1 MRPTAQYWIDTLQ
14 MTTHV
19 EGGAFK
25 ETYRAKDTIPKSALS
40 AAFAGDRNFS
50 TAIYFLLQQAQF
62 SALHRISADEV
73 WHFYEGD
80 PLEVIEIK
88 PSGELTIHLL
98 GRNPEAGEVFQCVIE
113 AGSWFGSRV
122 AAKGEYS
129 LVGCTVAPGFDF
141 ADFELAKRDSLLNE
155 FPQYP
160 TLIEQLTY

>member
-1 MRPTAQYWIDTLQ
+1 MRPSAQYWIDTLQ

-25 ETYRAKDTIPKSALS
+25 ETYRAKGSIAKSALS
-40 AAFAGDRNFS
+40 TGFAGDRNYS
-50 TAIYFLLQQAQF
+50 TAIYFLLQQGQF

-80 PLEVIEIK
+80 SLEIIEIK

-113 AGSWFGSRV
+113 GGSWFGSRV
-122 AAKGEYS
+122 AARGEYS

-141 ADFELAKRDSLLNE
+141 ADFELANRDSLLNE
-155 FPQYP
+155 FPQHH

>member
-19 EGGAFK
+19 EGGSFK
-25 ETYRAKDTIPKSALS
+25 ETYRSKGTIPKSAL
-40 AAFAGDRNFS
+40 ADAFAGNRSYS
-50 TAIYFLLQQAQF
+50 TAIYFLLQQGQF

-88 PSGELTIHLL
+88 PSGALTIHLL

-113 AGSWFGSRV
+113 GGSWFGSRV

-141 ADFELAKRDSLLNE
+141 ADFELANRDSLLNE
-155 FPQYP
+155 FPQYH